1 MSKERTDLVSDF
13 LTQNKII
20 TSPCIS
26 NSFEYVYKI
35 TLLEDSGGGAGE
47 GVGGGAGEGGTASL
61 VGQLCLGRGCRV
73 WSFSFHCLGLP
84 TALTAIT
91 SPASS
96 FFSPSCR

>member
-1 MSKERTDLVSDF
+1 MSKERTDLVPDF

-20 TSPCIS
+20 TSICIS

-35 TLLEDSGGGAGE
+35 TLLEDSGAGAGE

-73 WSFSFHCLGLP
+73 FFIPLP
-84 TALTAIT
+84 R
-91 SPASS
+91 PANCADGDY
-96 FFSPSCR
+96 FPRLLIF

>member
-20 TSPCIS
+20 TSICIS

-47 GVGGGAGEGGTASL
+47 GGTASL
-61 VGQLCLGRGCRV
+61 VGQLCLGRGCRI
-73 WSFSFHCLGLP
+73 FFIPLP
-84 TALTAIT
+84 R
-91 SPASS
+91 PANCADGDY
-96 FFSPSCR
+96 FPRLLIF